1 MLGKRLIASF
11 LLICPVLAFFWLD
24 ANRNFGHPG
33 IWAIPVVSLFSMLIA
48 GELQSMLRGQT
59 AGAIPW
65 VSYAGAFLC
74 QFAVVLP
81 ELMNLAKSERWTFSM
96 AAMVITLLL
105 AFAHELLC
113 FSEERESTTR
123 VALTLFTVAYSG
135 WLLIFLAAVRLDL
148 PNYKGAV
155 ALFSV
160 LFIIKMSDTGA
171 YFTGKQFGK
180 HKLAPILSP
189 GKTVEGG
196 VGGMVAAL
204 LAAAIVF
211 GLIMPQVTGTATTN
225 WWAAMGY
232 GLSIGLVGIVG
243 DLSESLIKRDMG
255 RKDSS
260 DWLPGLGGI
269 MDTADS
275 VILAAPVAY
284 LWWRTGLL

>member
-33 IWAIPVVSLFSMLIA
+33 IWAIPVIFLFSLTIA
-48 GELQSMLRGQT
+48 GELQVMLCERT

-65 VSYAGAFLC
+65 VSYLGTFLC
-74 QFAVVLP
+74 QLAVVLP
-81 ELMNLAKSERWTFSM
+81 ELTTIATTERWSLSM
-96 AAMVITLLL
+96 AAMVITMLS
-105 AFAHELLC
+105 AFAHELRY
-113 FSEERESTTR
+113 FSEQRQSTTR
-123 VALTLFTVAYSG
+123 VALTLFVVAYSG
-135 WLLIFLAAVRLDL
+135 CLLSFLAALRLDL

-160 LFIIKMSDTGA
+160 LFIIKLSDTGA

-189 GKTVEGG
+189 GKTIEGG
-196 VGGMVAAL
+196 IGGMLAAL
-204 LAAAIVF
+204 LASVIVF
-211 GLIMPQVTGTATTN
+211 GLIMPRVTGDATSS
-225 WWAAMGY
+225 WLAAVGY
-232 GLSIGLVGIVG
+232 GLSIGLVGIAG